1 MAGERRPNFVL
12 IELRESRGLSQQ
24 ELAVELNRLAT
35 TKYNRETNLTKKSVW
50 RWEGGDTVKPK
61 GIYQLLLSDF
71 FDVPTGELGFLR
83 THHEPVPASG
93 TAEPAGPCSDP
104 EVDREQHEWRETR
117 TSLGRTRRALALV
130 AEQLYPDYSVPGLEG
145 CGVIAHPDWI
155 PPAPV
160 ALDQVV
166 LRLDPD
172 LAPAT
177 VTGGEPEAASVRP
190 WCAPGVRYRRYHD
203 AIRDL
208 ASPRLFEN
216 RLCFRL
222 ASLDWTGNSMRF
234 GHMGFFD
241 AMDVNEALA
250 HETAEE
256 HLARDHDGRL
266 VTTRPSWRNLRFRSR
281 VGDPFDL
288 RRRPLMGAVGTLT
301 IRGGDSPSVVLHHRD
316 GSRVAGG
323 GGMTHL
329 LPAGIFQPSSVL
341 PAAISADFS
350 LWRNI
355 QREFAEEL
363 LGHDE
368 YDGSGQPI
376 AYDSLEPFA
385 TMDRA
390 FAEERIRVWCLG
402 VTLDALTLAG
412 DILTVAVIE
421 PDIYDTLFGAAVE
434 SNTEGAVPSRAL
446 PFEGNTLRHLR
457 EDGTLSPGAAAA
469 LHLAWTHRALLLHGG
484 RETPVA

>member
-1 MAGERRPNFVL
+1 MAGDRRPNTVL

-24 ELAVELNRLAT
+24 ELAAELNRIAT

-50 RWEGGDTVKPK
+50 RWEGGDTVKPR
-61 GIYQLLLSDF
+61 GLYQLLLSDF
-71 FDVPTGELGFLR
+71 FGVPTSELGFLR
-83 THHEPVPASG
+83 THHEPAPVSG
-93 TAEPAGPCSDP
+93 AAALTERGSDP
-104 EVDREQHEWRETR
+104 EVDREQREWRETR
-117 TSLGRTRRALALV
+117 AALGQTRRALALI
-130 AEQLYPDYSVPGLEG
+130 AEQLYPEYTIPGLEG

-155 PPAPV
+155 PTAPV
-160 ALDQVV
+160 PLDQIS
-166 LRLDPD
+166 LQLDPD
-172 LAPAT
+172 LPPAT
-177 VTGGEPEAASVRP
+177 VSGGEPESSAVRP
-190 WCAPGVRYRRYHD
+190 WCAPGLRYRRYHD

-222 ASLDWTGNSMRF
+222 TALDWNSRGMQF

-241 AMDVNEALA
+241 AVDFNEALA
-250 HETAEE
+250 HETAEH
-256 HLARDHDGRL
+256 HLARDHAGRL
-266 VTTRPSWRNLRFRSR
+266 VTTSPSWRNLRFRTH

-288 RRRPLMGAVGTLT
+288 GRRPLMGAVGTLT

-341 PAAISADFS
+341 PAAVNADFS

-376 AYDSLEPFA
+376 AYDRLEPFA
-385 TMDRA
+385 TMNRA
-390 FAEERIRVWCLG
+390 FSEGRIRVWCLG

-421 PDIYDTLFGAAVE
+421 PDTYDTLFAAAVDA
-434 SNTEGAVPSRAL
+434 NTEGAVPSRAL
-446 PFEGNTLRHLR
+446 PFEGNTLRHLS
-457 EDGTLSPGAAAA
+457 DSGTLSPGAAAA
-469 LHLAWTHRALLLHGG
+469 LHLAWRHRAGLLS
-484 RETPVA
+484 